1 MKQGFSEI
9 KHGNKYFLLLLTR
22 PITVQPGKLQKAAIW
37 PPLLLQTFLS
47 CCFLPQAPGLA
58 HPPGADPRRSPS
70 PEALHLGGGGSAL
83 TAGQCWSL
91 CQMSTGTELGGT
103 GRYWEAPGVTIC
115 LAVPPPPPR
124 FLFPLSSDPGARSAP
139 AGPSPRMRGG
149 GEAAGRHDGRAAGRG
164 RRPGRRRSGERGA
177 AAPGRGEGT
186 GGERPPGRPRPG
198 PARLAGKPRP
208 GLGAGLAAVCF

>member
-83 TAGQCWSL
+83 TGEQCWSL
-91 CQMSTGTELGGT
+91 CQTGTGTELGDT
-103 GRYWEAPGVTIC
+103 GRHPRSRSASRSLRPPLVFYFPSAATPGP
-115 LAVPPPPPR
+115 APPR
-124 FLFPLSSDPGARSAP
+124 PGP
-139 AGPSPRMRGG
+139 AHACA
-149 GEAAGRHDGRAAGRG
+149 AAGRRPAGMTAELQAAGGAPGGGGAVRG
-164 RRPGRRRSGERGA
+164 GA

-208 GLGAGLAAVCF
+208 GLGAGLGAVCF

>member
-1 MKQGFSEI
+1 M
-9 KHGNKYFLLLLTR
+9 
-22 PITVQPGKLQKAAIW
+22 QPGKLQKAAIW

-70 PEALHLGGGGSAL
+70 PEALHLGGGGLSPDSGAVL
-83 TAGQCWSL
+83 
-91 CQMSTGTELGGT
+91 ELVSDEHWDGT

-139 AGPSPRMRGG
+139 AGPGPRMRGG

-164 RRPGRRRSGERGA
+164 RRPGRRRSGERGV

-208 GLGAGLAAVCF
+208 GLGAGLGAGLAAVCF